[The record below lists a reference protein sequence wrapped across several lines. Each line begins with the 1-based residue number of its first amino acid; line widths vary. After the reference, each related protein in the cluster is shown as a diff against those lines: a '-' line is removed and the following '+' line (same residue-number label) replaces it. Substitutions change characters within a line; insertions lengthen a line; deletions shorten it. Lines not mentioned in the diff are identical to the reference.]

1 MPNTNLPKS
10 ELLEYSK
17 NFDSAYEDK
26 ALDVRQKF
34 IKAFPVKELDK
45 LTLDEYVIG
54 KGLASFCA
62 HVEVKTAAWAVI
74 QGATAKKFG
83 IYYGKTKT
91 DPTKQYRT
99 ANKFGKT
106 KTTAFNAVKRELSSL
121 IADGKAMNFQAI
133 DDNLLS
139 QMFKAKILSLYF
151 PETYLNICSGEH
163 IELISS
169 ELGLPDDLGFSEY
182 QNLLIKEKLKN
193 PIVSEWS
200 NPKFMS
206 FLYAKFIR
214 KNLTPLVQTKITKPK
229 KKIRRRVNFADLQTG
244 RDAVGKASEEFA
256 LAWEIKRLTNLGLV
270 ELSKKIK
277 DHRDIPSYGYDFLSY
292 SEKNKERY
300 IEVKSLGYVQKEGC
314 HRFFLSENERS
325 VSTVENEAP
334 NYYFYLVRYGKDGKP
349 QEVIVKH
356 ATDVYANSEIVPA
369 AYIVRIN
376 IEK

>member
-1 MPNTNLPKS
+1 MPNSYLPKS
-10 ELLEYSK
+10 ELLAYSK
-17 NFDSAYEDK
+17 NFDCTYEDQ

-34 IKAFPVKELDK
+34 IKAFPVKELNK
-45 LTLDEYVIG
+45 LILDDYVIG

-83 IYYGKTKT
+83 IYYGRTKS

-106 KTTAFNAVKRELSSL
+106 KTTAFNAVKRELSAL
-121 IADGKAMNFQAI
+121 IADGKEMNFQAI

-163 IELISS
+163 IEFISS
-169 ELGLPDDLGFSEY
+169 ELGLPDGLSFSEY
-182 QNLLIKEKLKN
+182 QNLLLKEKFNNVITKD
-193 PIVSEWS
+193 WS

-214 KNLTPLVQTKITKPK
+214 KNLSPSIKTKISKPK
-229 KKIRRRVNFADLQTG
+229 KKGRRKVNFAELQAG

-256 LAWEIKRLTNLGLV
+256 LVWEVARLNNLGLG
-270 ELSKKIK
+270 EFSKKIK
-277 DHRDIPSYGYDFLSY
+277 DRRDIPSYGYDFLSY
-292 SEKNKERY
+292 SAKNEERY
-300 IEVKSLGYVQKEGC
+300 IEVKSLGFDKKESC
-314 HRFFLSENERS
+314 YRFFLSENERS
-325 VSTVENEAP
+325 VSTVENEAS

-349 QEVIVKH
+349 HEVLIKH
-356 ATDVYANSEIVPA
+356 AAEVYANCDIVPA
-369 AYIVRIN
+369 AYIVRLD

>member
-1 MPNTNLPKS
+1 MPKTYLPKS
-10 ELLEYSK
+10 ELVEYSK
-17 NFDSAYEDK
+17 EFDSAYEDK

-34 IKAFPVKELDK
+34 ITAFPVNVVDE

-91 DPTKQYRT
+91 DPIMQYRF
-99 ANKFGKT
+99 AKKFGTT

-121 IADGKAMNFQAI
+121 IAAGKEMNFQAI

-169 ELGLPDDLGFSEY
+169 ELGLPEDLGFSEY

-214 KNLTPLVQTKITKPK
+214 KNLTPLIQTKITKPK
-229 KKIRRRVNFADLQTG
+229 KKIRRKVNFADLQAG
-244 RDAVGKASEEFA
+244 RDAIGKASEEFA
-256 LAWEIKRLTNLGLV
+256 LKWEIERLTNLGLA
-270 ELSKKIK
+270 ELSRKIK

-292 SEKNKERY
+292 SGKNKERY
-300 IEVKSLGYVQKEGC
+300 IEVKSLGYDKKEGC
-314 HRFFLSENERS
+314 HRFFLSENEYS
-325 VSTVENEAP
+325 VSTVEKEASD
-334 NYYFYLVRYGKDGKP
+334 YYFYLVRFGKDAKP
-349 QEVIVKH
+349 VEVLVKS
-356 ATDVYANSEIVPA
+356 AAEIYANSEMLPA
-369 AYIVRIN
+369 AYIVRLD